1 VPEEY
6 AFNRRAGCCA
16 ACNRGFQR
24 GEEHFSA
31 LRPEPPPPPPPPA
44 ASRRKS
50 AAAAAAT
57 AAAAASAG
65 GAPDQAPGAG
75 APAAGVEADGP
86 KPSKLPWRRVDFC
99 AGCWK
104 PEQSG
109 DYFSFW
115 KTTVPDEDPDKDK
128 PLARRIDAETVYEMF
143 RRLEGQ
149 PDPEKQK
156 FRFIL
161 ALILMRRKRLRFSG
175 VASGPQGEHLVLED
189 RAENVTHKVLDP
201 GLADE
206 EIDSLKGAVDRL
218 LRGSAPGPGEGDPAQ

>member
-1 VPEEY
+1 LPEEY
-6 AFNRRAGCCA
+6 SYNRRAGRCA
-16 ACNRGFQR
+16 GCSREFNR

-31 LRPEPPPPPPPPA
+31 LKPEPPAPVAARRPRSGGEPGQAEEGAPTATAAGTSPPA
-44 ASRRKS
+44 A
-50 AAAAAAT
+50 
-57 AAAAASAG
+57 G
-65 GAPDQAPGAG
+65 
-75 APAAGVEADGP
+75 DGT

-99 AGCWK
+99 AACWK
-104 PEQSG
+104 PEQAG
-109 DYFSFW
+109 EYFSFW
-115 KTTVPDEDPDKDK
+115 KTAIPDEDPDKEK
-128 PLARRIDAETVYEMF
+128 PLARRIDAETVYVMF

-149 PDPEKQK
+149 PEPEKQK

-161 ALILMRRKRLRFSG
+161 ALILMRRKRLRFAG

-218 LRGSAPGPGEGDPAQ
+218 LRGSAPGPGEGDPVQ